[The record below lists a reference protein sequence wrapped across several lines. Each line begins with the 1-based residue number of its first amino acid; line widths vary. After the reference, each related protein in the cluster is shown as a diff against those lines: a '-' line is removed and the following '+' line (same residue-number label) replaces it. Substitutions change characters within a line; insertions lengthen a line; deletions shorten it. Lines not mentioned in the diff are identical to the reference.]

1 MEEILYYS
9 ALYDYY
15 GGLFTSVQKE
25 YFEDYF
31 FNNLSL
37 QEIAENHQI
46 SKNAVSKCLKEVKE
60 KLKFY
65 EEKLHLLENK
75 DKIEKI
81 LSKEEL
87 DKIIKFI

>member
-1 MEEILYYS
+1 MEDILYYS

-15 GGLFTSVQKE
+15 GSLFTVVQKE
-25 YFEDYF
+25 YFEEYF

-37 QEIAENHQI
+37 TEIADNHQV

-65 EEKLHLLENK
+65 EDKLHLLENK

-81 LSKEEL
+81 LPKEEL
-87 DKIIKFI
+87 DKIIKLI